1 MQPVVCIRIEID
13 LGHIDI
19 KKVSSPS

>member
-19 KKVSSPS
+19 KKVASPS

>member
-1 MQPVVCIRIEID
+1 MQSVVCIRIEID

-19 KKVSSPS
+19 KRVALPS